1 MLKIILVIVC
11 IFAVLAI
18 IKFITKTFLKIILT
32 IGLIFLVI
40 AFIGANKDNTDGTIH
55 KPDIKFN
62 IERVGD

>member
-11 IFAVLAI
+11 IFVVLAV

-40 AFIGANKDNTDGTIH
+40 AFIGANKDNTDETIY